1 MSEPCHSHRAPP
13 KASPA
18 AIQSPLSTA
27 APRKP
32 VPPVP
37 LVKTRSAAMSTAKM
51 ASVPAQA
58 HNGTVMVA

>member
-1 MSEPCHSHRAPP
+1 V
-13 KASPA
+13 SPA

-37 LVKTRSAAMSTAKM
+37 PVKARSAAISTAKM

-58 HNGTVMVA
+58 HSGTVMVA